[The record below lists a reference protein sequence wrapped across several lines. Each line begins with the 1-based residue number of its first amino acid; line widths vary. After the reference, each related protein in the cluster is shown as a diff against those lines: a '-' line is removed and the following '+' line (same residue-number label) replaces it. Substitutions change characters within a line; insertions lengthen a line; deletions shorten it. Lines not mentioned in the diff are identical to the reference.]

1 MTDRVRV
8 DGAADDELAA
18 AVAGLDRPD
27 RPWFDRPPLDVAQGL
42 LNAVLVSQ
50 GSAGT
55 VALRITESEA
65 YHGPRDPGS
74 HAYRG
79 RSARNEV
86 MFRDGGHLYVY
97 RHLGL
102 HTCMNVVTGQAG
114 EASAVL
120 LRAGEIIVGQ
130 ELAHT
135 RRTAAGVVRSQV
147 QLASGP
153 ARLTVALGVTMD
165 DAGTDLLAPG
175 SRLRLYV
182 PRAPVAA
189 FASGPRVGVGGAGA
203 GPEFDW
209 RRWIPGDPTVSAF
222 RPGVTRRRAKQAD

>member
-1 MTDRVRV
+1 MTCSPSADGTV
-8 DGAADDELAA
+8 DGELATA
-18 AVAGLDRPD
+18 IAGLEQPD
-27 RPWFDRPPLDVAQGL
+27 RAWFDRPPLDVAHGL
-42 LNAVLVSQ
+42 LGAVLVSRSP
-50 GSAGT
+50 GGD
-55 VALRITESEA
+55 VALRVTETEA
-65 YHGPRDPGS
+65 YHGSHDPGS

-120 LRAGEIIVGQ
+120 LRAGEIVVGQ
-130 ELAHT
+130 DLAHG
-135 RRTAAGVVRSQV
+135 RRTAVGVVRSPV

-153 ARLTVALGVTMD
+153 ARLTVALAVTMD
-165 DAGTDLLAPG
+165 DAGTNLLDPA
-175 SRLRLYV
+175 SRLRLFV
-182 PRAPVAA
+182 PGVPVQSY
-189 FASGPRVGVGGAGA
+189 ASGPRVGVGGAGA
-203 GPEFDW
+203 GPGFDW

-222 RPGVTRRRAKQAD
+222 RPGVTRRRGKQAD